1 MKLNKIEPKYI
12 SKSNPRIGLI
22 TLATDFRIEKDFNN
36 VLNGKDID
44 LYCNRIHC
52 YNPLTNETLKKMAD
66 DITNVTK
73 DILPD
78 QKLDCVAYGCTSGT
92 IAAGYNLIVE
102 KVNAA
107 KPNTKV
113 TTPITAATKALKKLN
128 INKISIFT
136 PYTNEINNSVV
147 EYFKNENFEKVS
159 LLKKNKVFEIK
170 NIKNSL
176 KITYPQIVGFKAD
189 QEKLSD
195 VRDVIESFYFYDVKK
210 SLDSYPDNLPT
221 LSYVTKDGMILSISS
236 LSPDSKG
243 ESWVIIKAESNN
255 PKSKKLAEEIRN
267 KTSGFQFLAN
277 INTSNILRW
286 EASDLR
292 AQKVKN

>member
-1 MKLNKIEPKYI
+1 MKSYDELCIAYKNLNLTRQFNQYIFNRSDDMKLNKIEPKYI

-22 TLATDFRIEKDFNN
+22 TLASDFRIEKDFNN
-36 VLNGKDID
+36 VINGKDID

-92 IAAGYNLIVE
+92 IAAGYNSIFE

-113 TTPITAATKALKKLN
+113 TTPITAAIKALKKLN

-147 EYFKNENFEKVS
+147 EYFKNENFEI
-159 LLKKNKVFEIK
+159 NE
-170 NIKNSL
+170 
-176 KITYPQIVGFKAD
+176 
-189 QEKLSD
+189 
-195 VRDVIESFYFYDVKK
+195 
-210 SLDSYPDNLPT
+210 
-221 LSYVTKDGMILSISS
+221 LSYFDIPSDLDIGKVDDKYLFDVLSKINLNDSDALFVSCTALPVLS
-236 LSPDSKG
+236 LINDL
-243 ESWVIIKAESNN
+243 E
-255 PKSKKLAEEIRN
+255 KKLGKFVVSSNQALIWDSLN
-267 KTSGFQFLAN
+267 QINSN
-277 INTSNILRW
+277 INVVGYGKLFN
-286 EASDLR
+286 
-292 AQKVKN
+292 N